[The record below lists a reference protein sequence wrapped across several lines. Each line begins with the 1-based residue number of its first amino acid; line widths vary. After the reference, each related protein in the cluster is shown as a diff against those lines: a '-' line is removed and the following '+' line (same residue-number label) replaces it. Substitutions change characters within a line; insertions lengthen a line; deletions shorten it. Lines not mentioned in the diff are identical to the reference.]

1 MDNKAQIEKVVIIN
15 DVNEALTVSSL
26 QIAEHFDK
34 QHKDVLKAI
43 TNLIKETSAQNC
55 ANLFYESTYPD
66 SYGRLQKYYECT
78 RDGFSLP
85 TKEEGGRPWSRGKEK
100 ASRVRQIESL

>member
-78 RDGFSLP
+78 RDGFSLLAMGF
-85 TKEEGGRPWSRGKEK
+85 TGKAALEWK
-100 ASRVRQIESL
+100 LKYIEAFNKM